1 MVFLT
6 VKSEFFNEFLDYLDA
21 NIVNYISFDLKEI
34 DKVIS
39 FRIRLNYDLEIDQ
52 IEQIKFLI
60 NKKVSELDERRN
72 FSRLDVR
79 KQTFSKN
86 FVKQYVFL
94 IY

>member
-6 VKSEFFNEFLDYLDA
+6 VKSEFFNKFLDYLDA

-34 DKVIS
+34 GKVIS

-60 NKKVSELDERRN
+60 NKKVRELEERGK
-72 FSRLDVR
+72 FSRLNIR
-79 KQTFSKN
+79 KQTFSKS
-86 FVKQYVFL
+86 FIKQYVFL